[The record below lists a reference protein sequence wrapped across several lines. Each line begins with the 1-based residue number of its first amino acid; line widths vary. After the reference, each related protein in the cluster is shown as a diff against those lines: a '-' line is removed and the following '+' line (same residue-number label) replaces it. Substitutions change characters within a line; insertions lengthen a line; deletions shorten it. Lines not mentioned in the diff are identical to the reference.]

1 MRVLWGKKG
10 VVELKFN
17 AIEEWKK
24 VCSNDVSG
32 EALPCGHYVP
42 EEDPEGT
49 LKHILEFME

>member
-1 MRVLWGKKG
+1 M
-10 VVELKFN
+10 KFN

-42 EEDPEGT
+42 EEDPKGT
-49 LKHILEFME
+49 LKHILEFMTE